1 MRGCVSVSRPLVTC
15 LACSD
20 SGFLHYYYYFYFVLY
35 LCIVHVGWVF
45 LGAFSLLDFYCGN
58 ANVGRFLKPP
68 QHPLTHTS
76 THLGLARI
84 LSLVVWVRVCVLFV
98 RVAQHLHE
106 NDEWFYG
113 LLDLNFI
120 VCMHAPPQPT
130 APHRPAHCEWKI
142 LCLHKKLDFCISY
155 GNEKTST
162 WFVFHWFT
170 RFARLLSLH
179 SPRPLEFSSFFLWVC
194 VLVRRKRFLAT
205 LGKLFE
211 FPSFILVFRFVFS
224 LVVGVHWFLVCAF
237 ALWAFAVHGNAKNTE
252 IKSSREYTLA

>member
-35 LCIVHVGWVF
+35 LCIVQVGWVF

-120 VCMHAPPQPT
+120 VCMHAPPPQPT

-179 SPRPLEFSSFFLWVC
+179 SPPRIFFIFSVSVCAGQKKTVFGNSRKTVWISFIHFGFSLRILPCCWRPLVFGLCICS
-194 VLVRRKRFLAT
+194 
-205 LGKLFE
+205 LGFCGPWKCKK
-211 FPSFILVFRFVFS
+211 
-224 LVVGVHWFLVCAF
+224 HWD
-237 ALWAFAVHGNAKNTE
+237 KE
-252 IKSSREYTLA
+252 

>member
-120 VCMHAPPQPT
+120 VCMHAPPPT
-130 APHRPAHCEWKI
+130 HRP
-142 LCLHKKLDFCISY
+142 SS
-155 GNEKTST
+155 TSPLRVEN
-162 WFVFHWFT
+162 FM
-170 RFARLLSLH
+170 FA
-179 SPRPLEFSSFFLWVC
+179 
-194 VLVRRKRFLAT
+194 
-205 LGKLFE
+205 
-211 FPSFILVFRFVFS
+211 
-224 LVVGVHWFLVCAF
+224 
-237 ALWAFAVHGNAKNTE
+237 
-252 IKSSREYTLA
+252 